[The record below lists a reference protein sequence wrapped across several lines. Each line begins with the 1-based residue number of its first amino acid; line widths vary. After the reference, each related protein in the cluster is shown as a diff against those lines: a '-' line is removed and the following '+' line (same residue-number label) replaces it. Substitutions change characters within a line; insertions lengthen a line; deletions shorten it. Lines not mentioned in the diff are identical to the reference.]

1 MFMLNNFK
9 MALVM
14 GAIFSCVDKYYK
26 KIFDYTMAE
35 ELKYGFGCTPSV
47 MDGTEY
53 EVNVDEKIE
62 LPKKLDWSGMMLPI
76 FD

>member
-1 MFMLNNFK
+1 M
-9 MALVM
+9 M
-14 GAIFSCVDKYYK
+14 GAIFRLWINTIRKYL
-26 KIFDYTMAE
+26 IINMAE

-62 LPKKLDWSGMMLPI
+62 LPKKLDWSGMMLPV

>member
-1 MFMLNNFK
+1 M
-9 MALVM
+9 M
-14 GAIFSCVDKYYK
+14 GAIFSFTDKYYK

>member
-1 MFMLNNFK
+1 
-9 MALVM
+9 M
-14 GAIFSCVDKYYK
+14 GAIFSFVDKYYK
-26 KIFDYTMAE
+26 KIFSYTMVEE

-47 MDGTEY
+47 MDGSEY

-62 LPKKLDWSGMMLPI
+62 LPKKLDWSGMMLPV

>member
-1 MFMLNNFK
+1 
-9 MALVM
+9 M
-14 GAIFSCVDKYYK
+14 GAIFHLRINIIRKYL
-26 KIFDYTMAE
+26 IINMAE
-35 ELKYGFGCTPSV
+35 ELKYGFGCNPSV

-62 LPKKLDWSGMMLPI
+62 LPKKLDWSGMMLPV

>member
-1 MFMLNNFK
+1 M
-9 MALVM
+9 M
-14 GAIFSCVDKYYK
+14 GVIFSCADKYYK

-62 LPKKLDWSGMMLPI
+62 LPRKLDWSGMMLPV

>member
-1 MFMLNNFK
+1 M
-9 MALVM
+9 VE
-14 GAIFSCVDKYYK
+14 
-26 KIFDYTMAE
+26 E

>member
-1 MFMLNNFK
+1 
-9 MALVM
+9 M
-14 GAIFSCVDKYYK
+14 GAIFSFVDKYYK
-26 KIFDYTMAE
+26 KIFSYTMVEE
-35 ELKYGFGCTPSV
+35 ELKYGFGCNPSV

>member
-1 MFMLNNFK
+1 
-9 MALVM
+9 M
-14 GAIFSCVDKYYK
+14 GVIFSFVDKYYK

-35 ELKYGFGCTPSV
+35 ELKYGFGGTPSV

>member
-1 MFMLNNFK
+1 
-9 MALVM
+9 M
-14 GAIFSCVDKYYK
+14 GVIFRLWINTIRKYL
-26 KIFDYTMAE
+26 IINMAE
-35 ELKYGFGCTPSV
+35 ELKYGFCCNPSV

>member
-1 MFMLNNFK
+1 MSM
-9 MALVM
+9 V
-14 GAIFSCVDKYYK
+14 
-26 KIFDYTMAE
+26 E

>member
-1 MFMLNNFK
+1 
-9 MALVM
+9 MALIM
-14 GAIFSCVDKYYK
+14 GVIFSFVDKYYK
-26 KIFDYTMAE
+26 KIFEFDYIMAE

-62 LPKKLDWSGMMLPI
+62 LPKKLDWSGMMLPV

>member
-1 MFMLNNFK
+1 
-9 MALVM
+9 M
-14 GAIFSCVDKYYK
+14 GAIFRLRINTIRKYL
-26 KIFDYTMAE
+26 IINMTE

-62 LPKKLDWSGMMLPI
+62 LPKKLDWSGMMLPV

>member
-1 MFMLNNFK
+1 
-9 MALVM
+9 M
-14 GAIFSCVDKYYK
+14 GAIFRLWINIIRKYLM
-26 KIFDYTMAE
+26 ITMAE

>member
-1 MFMLNNFK
+1 
-9 MALVM
+9 M
-14 GAIFSCVDKYYK
+14 GAIFCVWINIIRKYL
-26 KIFDYTMAE
+26 IINMAE
-35 ELKYGFGCTPSV
+35 ELKYGFGCNPSV

>member
-1 MFMLNNFK
+1 MPLI
-9 MALVM
+9 M
-14 GAIFSCVDKYYK
+14 GVIFSYVDKYYK
-26 KIFDYTMAE
+26 KIFDYTMDE

-62 LPKKLDWSGMMLPI
+62 LPKKLDWSGMMLPV

>member
-1 MFMLNNFK
+1 
-9 MALVM
+9 M
-14 GAIFSCVDKYYK
+14 GVIFRVWINTIRKYL
-26 KIFDYTMAE
+26 IITMAE

>member
-1 MFMLNNFK
+1 
-9 MALVM
+9 M
-14 GAIFSCVDKYYK
+14 GAIFCVWINTIRKYL
-26 KIFDYTMAE
+26 IINMAE
-35 ELKYGFGCTPSV
+35 ELKYGFGCNPSV

>member
-1 MFMLNNFK
+1 MIN
-9 MALVM
+9 
-14 GAIFSCVDKYYK
+14 
-26 KIFDYTMAE
+26 MAE

-53 EVNVDEKIE
+53 EVNIDEKIE

>member
-1 MFMLNNFK
+1 M
-9 MALVM
+9 
-14 GAIFSCVDKYYK
+14 DKYYK
-26 KIFDYTMAE
+26 KIFVYTMAEE

-62 LPKKLDWSGMMLPI
+62 LPKKLDWSGTMLPV